1 MIEPALPP
9 SYCTKD
15 QMWCAIPYG
24 NKQYIILHNGEQVR
38 LCRSLDTAKKF
49 IDTEVTKK

>member
-1 MIEPALPP
+1 MIEPVLSP

-24 NKQYIILHNGEQVR
+24 NKQYIILHNGEQVH

-49 IDTEVTKK
+49 IDTESKKK